1 MIPVLGKIPGE
12 FEGFVSRE
20 TRVVNY
26 TVQNQ
31 DSRLYKNNSKVY
43 EWNKS
48 KESSGKS
55 ICKKKMSVLYK
66 ISSLRNIF
74 E

>member
-43 EWNKS
+43 E
-48 KESSGKS
+48 
-55 ICKKKMSVLYK
+55 
-66 ISSLRNIF
+66 
-74 E
+74 